1 MKNVQDMNPWANR
14 VPTSATWPK
23 RAGLALLA
31 VWFGGF
37 GAWATLAPLDGAVVA
52 SGTFVAT
59 GQNKLVQHLE
69 GGILRE
75 LLVGEGDEVARGQ
88 VLVKIDDTAA
98 KAKLRRLVLKKYRL
112 AIMQARL
119 EAEMKGATSFVLPQA
134 LTTGDAELA
143 AMLQR
148 QST

>member
-1 MKNVQDMNPWANR
+1 MRPVAF
-14 VPTSATWPK
+14 ATRSLP
-23 RAGLALLA
+23 A
-31 VWFGGF
+31 
-37 GAWATLAPLDGAVVA
+37 GAVVA

-119 EAEMKGATSFVLPQA
+119 LKISGVFDFAPARPLFPRYDVEWPSG
-134 LTTGDAELA
+134 LA
-143 AMLQR
+143 GVAAARVEEQLGISISR
-148 QST
+148 WCY